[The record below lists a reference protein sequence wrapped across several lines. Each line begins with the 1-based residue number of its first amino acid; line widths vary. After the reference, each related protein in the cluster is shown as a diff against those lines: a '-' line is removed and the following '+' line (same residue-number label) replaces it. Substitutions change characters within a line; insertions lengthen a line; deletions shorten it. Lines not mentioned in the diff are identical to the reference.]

1 MKETIKLLTFQEVK
15 VRLEKVQKALE
26 ALQVKDKVLKLE
38 DKKYK
43 TQLISLKESLE
54 NKLNILT
61 EMDKGVIH
69 TDDENKAKELA
80 EKGVQVQLHKK
91 GEPLDTKKIK
101 EAEGEGLQFDLEQT
115 KLISKDVAKAVA
127 EALKEDGIEI
137 ASGKIL
143 RLEAMAFDIYFQYKD
158 GKEDEF
164 SFHIDQDKNI
174 VLSDF
179 TFTEKSGQVGLKG
192 AGEPFVNKDVIK
204 ANILKVWAKLDG
216 NMQEDAYDSTQ
227 IYGKKEEPQGDLMA
241 QLTSFKISRLVLY
254 DVG

>member
-1 MKETIKLLTFQEVK
+1 MKETIKLLTFEEVK
-15 VRLEKVQKALE
+15 VRLEKVQKAIE
-26 ALQVKDKVLKLE
+26 ALQTQNKVETLQ

-43 TQLISLKESLE
+43 AQLISIRESLE

-101 EAEGEGLQFDLEQT
+101 EAEEGLQFDLEQT
-115 KLISKDVAKAVA
+115 KIIAKDVSKAVA
-127 EALKEDGIEI
+127 MALKEDGMEI

-143 RLEAMAFDIYFQYKD
+143 RLEEMSFDVFFQYKD

-164 SFHIDQDKNI
+164 SFHVDQDKNI

-179 TFTEKSGQVGLKG
+179 TFTEIIGQVGLKG
-192 AGEPFVNKDVIK
+192 AGEPFVNKDVLK
-204 ANILKVWAKLDG
+204 ANLLKVWAKIDG
-216 NMQEDAYDSTQ
+216 NMQENE
-227 IYGKKEEPQGDLMA
+227 G
-241 QLTSFKISRLVLY
+241 
-254 DVG
+254 

>member
-80 EKGVQVQLHKK
+80 EKGWFL
-91 GEPLDTKKIK
+91 
-101 EAEGEGLQFDLEQT
+101 
-115 KLISKDVAKAVA
+115 
-127 EALKEDGIEI
+127 
-137 ASGKIL
+137 SGNRVLLSRRLTDNLLNHSIQPNSWGVFTVL
-143 RLEAMAFDIYFQYKD
+143 RHYLFRDINRVMPF
-158 GKEDEF
+158 F
-164 SFHIDQDKNI
+164 SMRVHIYNPSMCFS
-174 VLSDF
+174 V
-179 TFTEKSGQVGLKG
+179 
-192 AGEPFVNKDVIK
+192 
-204 ANILKVWAKLDG
+204 
-216 NMQEDAYDSTQ
+216 
-227 IYGKKEEPQGDLMA
+227 
-241 QLTSFKISRLVLY
+241 
-254 DVG
+254 

>member
-101 EAEGEGLQFDLEQT
+101 EAEEGLQFDLEQT

-127 EALKEDGIEI
+127 QALKEDGI
-137 ASGKIL
+137 
-143 RLEAMAFDIYFQYKD
+143 
-158 GKEDEF
+158 
-164 SFHIDQDKNI
+164 
-174 VLSDF
+174 
-179 TFTEKSGQVGLKG
+179 
-192 AGEPFVNKDVIK
+192 
-204 ANILKVWAKLDG
+204 
-216 NMQEDAYDSTQ
+216 
-227 IYGKKEEPQGDLMA
+227 
-241 QLTSFKISRLVLY
+241 
-254 DVG
+254 